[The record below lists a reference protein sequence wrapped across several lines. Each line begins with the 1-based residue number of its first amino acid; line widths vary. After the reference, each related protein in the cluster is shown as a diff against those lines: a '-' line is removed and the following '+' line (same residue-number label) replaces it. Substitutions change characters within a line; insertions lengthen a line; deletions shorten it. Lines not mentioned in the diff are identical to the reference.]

1 MDKGTEVNVEELNKE
16 NRDLREE
23 VQKQKSIVYDLQRAN
38 RELESTNQKLLNII
52 DNLSRSLIK

>member
-1 MDKGTEVNVEELNKE
+1 MDKETEVNIEELNKE

-23 VQKQKSIVYDLQRAN
+23 VQKQKSMVYDLQRAN